1 MKRFEKKIP
10 ISRETDIMIAAFE
23 AKKASRDAGFSENN
37 QFMITTAVSELA
49 RNIFIYAR
57 QGAILIEL
65 LVMKSQKGI
74 QVIAEDN
81 GPGIHDIA
89 KALEDHF
96 TTGNSLGLG
105 LPGVKRIMDEFIID
119 STPGKGTTV
128 TARKWNRNA

>member
-1 MKRFEKKIP
+1 MKPFEKKIP
-10 ISRETDIMIAAFE
+10 VSRETDILKAAFE
-23 AKKASRDAGFSENN
+23 AKKASQSAGFSENN

-49 RNIFIYAR
+49 RNIFVYAG

-65 LVMKSQKGI
+65 LDRNSQKGV

-96 TTGNSLGLG
+96 TTGDSLGLG
-105 LPGVKRIMDEFIID
+105 LPGVKRIMDEFAID
-119 STPGKGTTV
+119 STPGRGTTI
-128 TARKWNRNA
+128 TARKWNKNA

>member
-1 MKRFEKKIP
+1 MKPFEKKIP
-10 ISRETDIMIAAFE
+10 ISRETDIIKAALE
-23 AKKASRDAGFSENN
+23 AKKTSRDAGFSENN

-49 RNIFIYAR
+49 RNIFVYAG
-57 QGAILIEL
+57 QGAVLIEL
-65 LVMKSQKGI
+65 LDRESQKGI

-119 STPGKGTTV
+119 SSPGKGTTV
-128 TARKWNRNA
+128 TARKWDKNA